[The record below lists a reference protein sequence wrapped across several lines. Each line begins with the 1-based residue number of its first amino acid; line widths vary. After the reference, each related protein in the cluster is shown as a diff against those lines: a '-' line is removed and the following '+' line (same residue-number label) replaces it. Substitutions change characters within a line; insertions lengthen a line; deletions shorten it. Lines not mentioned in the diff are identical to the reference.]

1 MMHFIMC
8 VWILPALHAVQTLSE
23 EHRINLDS
31 SSVSQSVRQLGE
43 VKTLQEEANF
53 QGLTRALDLI

>member
-8 VWILPALHAVQTLSE
+8 VWILPALHAVRTLSE
-23 EHRINLDS
+23 KHRINLDS